1 MNKQKITAAR
11 LALVAACLLLSG
23 CASDTPYRSPTA
35 ATPEELDRIRA
46 WMQEN
51 CQNPFGPP
59 GAFDHKMCGA
69 AAQDDAVI
77 RRIMVEREK
86 AENKEEKTWACAEGH
101 SCR

>member
-23 CASDTPYRSPTA
+23 CASDIPYKSPTA
-35 ATPEELDRIRA
+35 ATAEELDRIRA
-46 WMQEN
+46 WRQEN
-51 CQNPFGPP
+51 CLNTFKPLN
-59 GAFDHKMCGA
+59 HKMCNA
-69 AAQDDAVI
+69 AARDATDI
-77 RRIMVEREK
+77 RRIRFEREK